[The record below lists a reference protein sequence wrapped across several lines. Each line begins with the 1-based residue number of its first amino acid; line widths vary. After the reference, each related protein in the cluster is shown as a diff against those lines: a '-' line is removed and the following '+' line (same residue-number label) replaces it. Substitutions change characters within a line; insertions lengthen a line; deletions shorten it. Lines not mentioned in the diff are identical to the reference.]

1 MASEFYL
8 VLPSNASM
16 VTHPNNTLAQ
26 YITNLPRRISL
37 SGTWEC
43 GLTEIHYPHDW
54 YNVRN
59 ARLTVEHDGNVETD
73 TYLEDGYYHSPKA
86 LATTLNGD
94 KPGRVKFA
102 YEPVTQKFVAH
113 VKSETKVTLY
123 GDLPDILGFG
133 SGGSNTSLA
142 SAARSMFLRAHS
154 IVDLRRGFESL
165 YVYSSIVEPR
175 IVGDKIAPLLRIVPI
190 SGRHGEM
197 VTARFDHVQY
207 IPLMSR
213 EFGNVETEI
222 RDDTGRPV
230 PFERGDGDASLSTV
244 QLPTIQMNYDDYYA
258 RQVGGA
264 LPYFTGARVQRG
276 HGFGS
281 LFSGLLRTVAPLI
294 RRGAVALGKR
304 ALTTGAQ
311 IASDVVAGKNVK
323 KAAKRRATAAGRNLM
338 QSLLNTPPPPG
349 KRIKRIKRTVPHRRV
364 TPIKRRQRTDVFS

>member
-1 MASEFYL
+1 MR
-8 VLPSNASM
+8 VC
-16 VTHPNNTLAQ
+16 VCVCV
-26 YITNLPRRISL
+26 
-37 SGTWEC
+37 WEC

-59 ARLTVEHDGNVETD
+59 ARLTVEHDGNMETD
-73 TYLEDGYYHSPKA
+73 VCFEDGYYHSPEA

-102 YEPVTQKFVAH
+102 YEPVTQKFIAH
-113 VKSETKVTLY
+113 VKSKTKFTLY

-133 SGGSNTSLA
+133 AWSGDSTTSLT
-142 SAARSMFLRAHS
+142 SSARSMFVRASS

-190 SGRHGEM
+190 TGRHGEM
-197 VTARFDHVQY
+197 VTTRFDRAE
-207 IPLMSR
+207 SR
-213 EFGNVETEI
+213 I
-222 RDDTGRPV
+222 RQRRNRDKGRHGPTSAIRTW
-230 PFERGDGDASLSTV
+230 EGDGDTSLSTV
-244 QLPTIQMNYDDYYA
+244 QFRAIQMNYDDYYA

-264 LPYFTGARVQRG
+264 LSYFTGARVQRG

-294 RRGAVALGKR
+294 KRGAVALGKR
-304 ALTTGAQ
+304 SLATGAQ
-311 IASDVVAGKNVK
+311 IAGDVVAGKNVK

-349 KRIKRIKRTVPHRRV
+349 KRVKLIKRTAPRRLV
-364 TPIKRRQRTDVFS
+364 TPTKRRQRTDVFS

>member
-8 VLPSNASM
+8 ILPSNASM

-37 SGTWEC
+37 SGDWEC

-59 ARLTVEHDGNVETD
+59 ARLMVEHAGKMETD
-73 TYLEDGYYHSPKA
+73 TYYADGYYGSPKM
-86 LATTLNGD
+86 LVRTLNDG
-94 KPGRVKFA
+94 VKGGSVKLS
-102 YEPVTQKFVAH
+102 YDPVTQK
-113 VKSETKVTLY
+113 VTVHMKGDTTFMLY

-133 SGGSNTSLA
+133 RGDGVVIRTSNRRTLTQGD
-142 SAARSMFLRAHS
+142 S
-154 IVDLRRGFESL
+154 IIDLRRGFESL

-190 SGRHGEM
+190 TGRHGDM

-207 IPLMSR
+207 IPMLSR
-213 EFGNVETEI
+213 EFGSIETEI

-230 PFERGDGDASLSTV
+230 PFERGKATVTLSTV
-244 QLPTIQMNYDDYYA
+244 QLWAIQMNYNDYYA

-281 LFSGLLRTVAPLI
+281 LFNGLLRSVAPLTDE
-294 RRGAVALGKR
+294 V
-304 ALTTGAQ
+304 
-311 IASDVVAGKNVK
+311 
-323 KAAKRRATAAGRNLM
+323 
-338 QSLLNTPPPPG
+338 LLRWG
-349 KRIKRIKRTVPHRRV
+349 SVR
-364 TPIKRRQRTDVFS
+364 